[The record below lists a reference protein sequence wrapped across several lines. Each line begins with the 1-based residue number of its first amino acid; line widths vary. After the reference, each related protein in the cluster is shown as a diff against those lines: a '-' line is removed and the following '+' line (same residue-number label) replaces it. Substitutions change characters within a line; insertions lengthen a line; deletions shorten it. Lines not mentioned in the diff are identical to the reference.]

1 MKLTLAEQLLLLSY
15 GEESGKPLIS
25 TSHLDCGLAG
35 AHLLDLSYAGKLSI
49 EGGKLYVTGD
59 AAGDP
64 VLTHIAA
71 KPPHS
76 ADWWVYHL
84 ATPDRRAQL
93 LHGLVSAGVL
103 EEHTHRFRHAT
114 YPESDP
120 SLERDL
126 AGQLRAVTDG
136 TVEPDNRS
144 VALIGL
150 AHACGLDKH
159 LFPGRDRQ
167 ALRHRLTELTQGE
180 WCGHAVRKIVDS
192 MNIAVL
198 SAVSGGLVASAA
210 SPLPAT

>member
-1 MKLTLAEQLLLLSY
+1 VKLTLAEQLLLLSY
-15 GEESGKPLIS
+15 GDESGKPLIS

-35 AHLLDLSYAGKLSI
+35 AHLLDLSYAGQLGI
-49 EGGKLYVTGD
+49 EGGKLQVNGD
-59 AAGDP
+59 PAGDP
-64 VLTHIAA
+64 VLASIAA

-84 ATPDRRAQL
+84 ATPSRREQL
-93 LHGLVSAGVL
+93 LRGLVSAGVL
-103 EEHTHRFRHAT
+103 EEHTHRFRHST

-120 SLERDL
+120 SAEREL
-126 AGQLRAVTDG
+126 AAHLRAVTDG
-136 TVEPDNRS
+136 TVAPDDRS
-144 VALIGL
+144 IALIGL

-180 WCGHAVRKIVDS
+180 WCGHAVGKVVDA

-198 SAVSGGLVASAA
+198 HAVSGGALSSTA
-210 SPLPAT
+210 SPIPAT